1 MNFLHFEKADGTK
14 LNSAKIPG
22 YQLFGESFDDINFKL
37 TIIEG
42 KIKVDL
48 IVYPY
53 FTQDEIDD
61 INDFIKTQKIN
72 WNAGYEFLDYYDLNT
87 DEDLCLIADKNSG
100 VFNIVNSNKNL
111 SLVDNMLKKLNE
123 N

>member
-1 MNFLHFEKADGTK
+1 MNFLHFEKTDGSK

-22 YQLFGESFDDINFKL
+22 YQLFGETFDDIDFKL
-37 TIIEG
+37 TIIDG

-48 IVYPY
+48 IVDPY
-53 FTQDEIDD
+53 FTQGEIDD
-61 INDFIKTQKIN
+61 INEFIKSEKID
-72 WNAGYEFLDYYDLNT
+72 WNAGYEFVDYYDLNT
-87 DEDLCLIADKNSG
+87 GEDLYLIADKNSD

>member
-1 MNFLHFEKADGTK
+1 MNFLHFEKTDGSK
-14 LNSAKIPG
+14 LSSAKIPG
-22 YQLFGESFDDINFKL
+22 YQLFGETFDDIDFKL
-37 TIIEG
+37 TIIDG

-48 IVYPY
+48 IVDPY
-53 FTQDEIDD
+53 FTQGEIDD
-61 INDFIKTQKIN
+61 INEFIKSEKID
-72 WNAGYEFLDYYDLNT
+72 WNAGYEFVDYYDLNT
-87 DEDLCLIADKNSG
+87 GEDLYLIADKNSD

>member
-1 MNFLHFEKADGTK
+1 MNFLHFEKADGSK

-22 YQLFGESFDDINFKL
+22 YQLFGETFDDIDFKL
-37 TIIEG
+37 TIIGG

-48 IVYPY
+48 IVDPY
-53 FTQDEIDD
+53 FTQGEIDD
-61 INDFIKTQKIN
+61 INEFIKSEKID
-72 WNAGYEFLDYYDLNT
+72 WNAGYEFVDYYDLNT
-87 DEDLCLIADKNSG
+87 GEDLYLIADKNSD